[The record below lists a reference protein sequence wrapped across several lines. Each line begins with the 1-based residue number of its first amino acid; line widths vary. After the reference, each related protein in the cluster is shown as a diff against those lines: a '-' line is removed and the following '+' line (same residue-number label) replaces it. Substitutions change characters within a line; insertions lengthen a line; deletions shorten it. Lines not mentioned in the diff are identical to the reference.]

1 MLLVLTSLVPT
12 QVMILVAGRR
22 PDSPICLRVLG
33 GLLGLRFHFSANGDG
48 DALQTLL
55 AGT

>member
-12 QVMILVAGRR
+12 QVMILVAGRK